1 MPVSMTPYR
10 VFPDYRHID
19 PAFFTRHGI
28 RLLLCDLDYTLAPK
42 SQPEPDDALRRWL
55 SEVQA
60 AGVTVMILSNNR
72 SPARVE
78 RFCRDLGITYEGHAG
93 KPSPQGLLPRHGA
106 LRRSTGGDGHAGRQ
120 AADGHAG
127 REPGGCSA
135 ADGGAAGRAAGCVES
150 CAARPAKAVEGRQPE
165 KTPAALTFFPRK
177 HLPNGTLSCRIYKA
191 YFGLVSFIQRE
202 WRYSLIHNG
211 RNINY
216 GNYYRR

>member
-1 MPVSMTPYR
+1 MPVSMAPYR

-55 SEVQA
+55 SEMQA

-93 KPSPQGLLPRHGA
+93 KPSPRGFRRAMARCGAAPEETAMLGDKLLTDMLGA
-106 LRRSTGGDGHAGRQ
+106 NLSGVTALMV
-120 AADGHAG
+120 
-127 REPGGCSA
+127 EPV
-135 ADGGAAGRAAGCVES
+135 GGAR
-150 CAARPAKAVEGRQPE
+150 
-165 KTPAALTFFPRK
+165 TPWQKVLHALQAPWK
-177 HLPNGTLSCRIYKA
+177 HLAGDVHRI
-191 YFGLVSFIQRE
+191 
-202 WRYSLIHNG
+202 
-211 RNINY
+211 
-216 GNYYRR
+216 